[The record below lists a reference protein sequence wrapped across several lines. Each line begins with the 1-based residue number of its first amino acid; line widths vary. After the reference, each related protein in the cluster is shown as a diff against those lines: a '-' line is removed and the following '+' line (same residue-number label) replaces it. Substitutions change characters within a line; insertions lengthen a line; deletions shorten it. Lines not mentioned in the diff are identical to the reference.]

1 MSKNLFLF
9 FIFVFLTHTL
19 FAQEKKSIAK
29 DDTASLQSVTVS
41 AFAGNT
47 KWNNVPA
54 SVAIINK
61 KSLQRYD
68 NNSLSP
74 AMNTIAGVR
83 MEERSPGSYRLSIR
97 GSLLR
102 SSFGVRNIKLYWD
115 DIPFTDAT
123 GNTYLQSVDVN
134 DIQSAEIIKGCAAS
148 YYGANTGGTV
158 VLHANNDLLT
168 SKNVFNASLTG
179 GSYGMLNEQA
189 SWHFSG
195 KKVVSDVKQGHLQS
209 DGYRQNSSLRRDV
222 FFRNVRWKINDNI
235 TFSSVAF
242 YSNLHYETPGGI
254 TQAQMDSLP
263 KLARQPTATLPGA
276 EKQNTGVYNVNT
288 FTGASLA
295 SKLGK
300 GFSNITSGA
309 INHVTFKNPFITN
322 YEKRKEWNISA
333 RTNFQY
339 NYAKENFL
347 LQANA
352 GAELQYNSSLID
364 VFGNRA
370 GVADTVQYKDK
381 VHTLQ
386 YFLFAQVNME
396 IGEKWVLQTGISR
409 NELRYNFERTTD
421 PAPAEQIKKSGPTA
435 SPRFSVLYKAS
446 DKISLYAIAAKGFSP
461 PTLAEV
467 RPSTGEFAAQLKP
480 EQGWNYEAGIK
491 GTFLKN
497 AIEFNASF
505 YYFELKDAIVRR
517 TDSTGADY
525 YINAGGTIQKGVEV
539 WALAHIIRNSNSLI
553 TLLSLWNSF
562 TYQPYRFDE
571 YKIASTS
578 YSGNKLTGVPRTIN
592 VTGIDVQTKHQYYAN
607 LTLNFTSQIPLNDGN
622 TVSAKA
628 YHLLQ
633 LKMGRTLYFKKWNMN
648 VFAGADNLLNEI
660 YSLGND
666 LNALGGRYFNPAP
679 KINFYGGVQFG
690 F

>member
-1 MSKNLFLF
+1 
-9 FIFVFLTHTL
+9 
-19 FAQEKKSIAK
+19 
-29 DDTASLQSVTVS
+29 
-41 AFAGNT
+41 
-47 KWNNVPA
+47 
-54 SVAIINK
+54 
-61 KSLQRYD
+61 
-68 NNSLSP
+68 
-74 AMNTIAGVR
+74 
-83 MEERSPGSYRLSIR
+83 
-97 GSLLR
+97 
-102 SSFGVRNIKLYWD
+102 
-115 DIPFTDAT
+115 
-123 GNTYLQSVDVN
+123 
-134 DIQSAEIIKGCAAS
+134 
-148 YYGANTGGTV
+148 
-158 VLHANNDLLT
+158 
-168 SKNVFNASLTG
+168 
-179 GSYGMLNEQA
+179 
-189 SWHFSG
+189 
-195 KKVVSDVKQGHLQS
+195 
-209 DGYRQNSSLRRDV
+209 
-222 FFRNVRWKINDNI
+222 
-235 TFSSVAF
+235 
-242 YSNLHYETPGGI
+242 
-254 TQAQMDSLP
+254 
-263 KLARQPTATLPGA
+263 
-276 EKQNTGVYNVNT
+276 
-288 FTGASLA
+288 
-295 SKLGK
+295 
-300 GFSNITSGA
+300 
-309 INHVTFKNPFITN
+309 
-322 YEKRKEWNISA
+322 
-333 RTNFQY
+333 
-339 NYAKENFL
+339 
-347 LQANA
+347 
-352 GAELQYNSSLID
+352 
-364 VFGNRA
+364 
-370 GVADTVQYKDK
+370 
-381 VHTLQ
+381 
-386 YFLFAQVNME
+386 
-396 IGEKWVLQTGISR
+396 
-409 NELRYNFERTTD
+409 
-421 PAPAEQIKKSGPTA
+421 
-435 SPRFSVLYKAS
+435 
-446 DKISLYAIAAKGFSP
+446 LYAIAAKGFSP